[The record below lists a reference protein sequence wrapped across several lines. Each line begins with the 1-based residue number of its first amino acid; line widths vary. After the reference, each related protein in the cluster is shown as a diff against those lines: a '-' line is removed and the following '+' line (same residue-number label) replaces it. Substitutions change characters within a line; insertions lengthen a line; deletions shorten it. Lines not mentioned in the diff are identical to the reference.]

1 MHALIPTSWR
11 ARQVPATIEEGP
23 SAPPS
28 VDSTAFN
35 ALIAPL
41 TVGPLR
47 IKGVVWYQV
56 RSQREQSSTHA
67 VTLQSVRI
75 IMQGENN
82 VAQGGPEYYSCALP
96 ALMADWRAQFKQP
109 DLFFGIMQV
118 GCGARTSL
126 PNFRKW
132 TADLCPNPR
141 YCSLRPIPGAITR

>member
-1 MHALIPTSWR
+1 MSAQVLKSWCALQ
-11 ARQVPATIEEGP
+11 APATIEEGP

-47 IKGVVWYQV
+47 IKGVVWY
-56 RSQREQSSTHA
+56 
-67 VTLQSVRI
+67 
-75 IMQGENN
+75 QGENN

-118 GCGARTSL
+118 G
-126 PNFRKW
+126 
-132 TADLCPNPR
+132 
-141 YCSLRPIPGAITR
+141 